1 MKFTKAQ
8 LNHIRMRYLQHT
20 GSIEEDT
27 TFIQPQITKRNE
39 LKSETWI
46 LISNWMEKCV
56 KRTENKKENK

>member
-1 MKFTKAQ
+1 MKLTKQ
-8 LNHIRMRYLQHT
+8 QWDKLRYRYLQHT

-46 LISNWMEKCV
+46 LISDWMEKCV
-56 KRTENKKENK
+56 KQKENK